1 MANGVA
7 LRDGKKEAM
16 WRRHVRGQSSECLSV
31 RAYCAAHGLR
41 EYSFY
46 WWRRELSRRD
56 AEPSPAFV
64 PVRVTAQ
71 TPVGTGGCGEG
82 RIEIVLA
89 RDGGGRR
96 VRVVGPV
103 DRQRL
108 ADVLA
113 VLEDR
118 AGRREEARC

>member
-64 PVRVTAQ
+64 PVTVAVQ
-71 TPVGTGGCGEG
+71 TPASTGEG

-89 RDGGGRR
+89 GNGRGR
-96 VRVVGPV
+96 HVRVVGPV